1 MNIRQEIF
9 PNFRG
14 ASMGAKFFKLLEAMQ
29 LPDFIIVPEEQLDN
43 IIRDLAPLLGRVI
56 ITTRNS
62 FIQSITEEVEDPTDL
77 VKKYNSLWATEI
89 DYRDFP
95 NKFNTSVDVLQHLYG
110 QHMNNDTFM
119 TIINVLR
126 PKELIINYSTEC
138 KNRFF
143 LHRVHV
149 TLDEANNIRQIR
161 MDLSINISK

>member
-77 VKKYNSLWATEI
+77 VEKYSSIHGQEI

-95 NKFNTSVDVLQHLYG
+95 KSYETTVEVLQHLYG
-110 QHMNNDTFM
+110 QPMNKTCM
-119 TIINVLR
+119 LTIINVLR
-126 PKELIINYSTEC
+126 PKSLSIDYSMNY
-138 KNRFF
+138 KNFS

-149 TLDEANNIRQIR
+149 TLDAADNIRQIR
-161 MDLSINISK
+161 MDLSVSL

>member
-1 MNIRQEIF
+1 
-9 PNFRG
+9 
-14 ASMGAKFFKLLEAMQ
+14 MGTKFFKLLEAMK
-29 LPDFIIVPEEQLDN
+29 LSDFIIVPEEQLDN
-43 IIRDLAPLLGRVI
+43 IIHNLAPLLGRVI

-95 NKFNTSVDVLQHLYG
+95 KKFDTSVDVLQHLYG
-110 QHMNNDTFM
+110 QQMNNDIFM

-126 PKELIINYSTEC
+126 PKFLIINYSTEC
-138 KNRFF
+138 KRRFS

-149 TLDEANNIRQIR
+149 TLDGANNIRQIR
-161 MDLSINISK
+161 MDLCTNLSE

>member
-1 MNIRQEIF
+1 
-9 PNFRG
+9 
-14 ASMGAKFFKLLEAMQ
+14 MGTKFFDLIRSMKS
-29 LPDFIIVPEEQLDN
+29 PDFIIVPEDSFNDMIQN
-43 IIRDLAPLLGRVI
+43 LAPMLGRVI

-62 FIQSITEEVEDPTDL
+62 FVQSITEEVEDPTDL

-95 NKFNTSVDVLQHLYG
+95 KKFNTSVDVLQHLYG

-126 PKELIINYSTEC
+126 PKQLIINYNTEC
-138 KNRFF
+138 KNLFF

-149 TLDEANNIRQIR
+149 TLDAAHDIRQIR
-161 MDLSINISK
+161 MGLSINLPE